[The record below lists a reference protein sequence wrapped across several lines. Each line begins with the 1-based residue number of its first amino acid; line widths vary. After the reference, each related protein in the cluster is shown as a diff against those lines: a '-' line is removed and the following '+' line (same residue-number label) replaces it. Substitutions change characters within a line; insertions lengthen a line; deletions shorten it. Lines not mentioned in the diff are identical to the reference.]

1 MINNHSRTHEHKN
14 HELINEGKQA
24 TITLLFT
31 DKIQEQVHV
40 TAQQTGYSV
49 PVDCQTISMK

>member
-40 TAQQTGYSV
+40 TAQQTGYSI
-49 PVDCQTISMK
+49 PVDCQFH